1 MLHFQILN
9 HSRQIPVTNHEVP
22 AISREVVKAKRNC
35 RTLRGFTLV
44 ELLVVITII
53 GILISLLLP
62 AVQAAREAARRMQC
76 SNNLKQLGL
85 GLANHESVHG
95 CYPTGVTWDKVGSPG
110 VLYGGGPRMNYYV
123 HLFRYLELS
132 NVYDSID
139 FSGSSILWYGVN
151 TDVTSI
157 ALPVLLCPSDG
168 LGGVFYE
175 EPTQKFARNNYRAV
189 FSGSEMGDAF
199 KTDANKR
206 AMFGADMAT
215 MASDIR
221 DGLSNTM
228 AMTEGITGP
237 AGDARGFAWSDEP
250 CGALIQTGAGQ
261 TANILTPNTPLP
273 DICTN
278 HVAWCVDP
286 DIPNRPCNK
295 SGASD
300 HRNKSAAA
308 RSMHPNGVMS
318 LMVDGSVHFVT
329 NAIDPSAWRALGTIA
344 GGESIANG
352 F

>member
-1 MLHFQILN
+1 MPN
-9 HSRQIPVTNHEVP
+9 HYAPRCIRRHSVLPRRFSEISRQGPP
-22 AISREVVKAKRNC
+22 SP
-35 RTLRGFTLV
+35 RTPQHRDGFTLV

-85 GLANHESVHG
+85 GLANHESARG
-95 CYPTGVTWDKVGSPG
+95 CYPTGVTWDKAHPG
-110 VLYGGGPRMNYYV
+110 VLYSGGPRMNYYV
-123 HLFRYLELS
+123 QLFRYIELS

-139 FSGSSILWYGVN
+139 FSGTSILWYGVN

-168 LGGVFYE
+168 LGGAFYE
-175 EPTQKFARNNYRAV
+175 EPTQRFARNNYRAV

-199 KTDANKR
+199 ATDANRR

-215 MASDIR
+215 LASDIR

-250 CGALIQTGAGQ
+250 CGSLIQTGAGQ
-261 TANILTPNTPLP
+261 TANILTPNTVLP

-278 HVAWCVDP
+278 DPAWCVSP
-286 DIPNRPCNK
+286 DIPNRPCDK
-295 SGASD
+295 GSSTSD
-300 HRNKSAAA
+300 HVNLSAAA
-308 RSMHPNGVMS
+308 RSMHAGGVMT
-318 LMVDGSVHFVT
+318 LMVDGSVHFAA
-329 NAIDPSAWRALGTIA
+329 NAIDPAAWRAMATIA
-344 GGESIANG
+344 GGESIANA